1 MRLDADLDDNQLL
14 TNGISYENTS
24 VSCVSDRQDVEMQA
38 KEDANNNKAKIH
50 RENAMSVHC

>member
-24 VSCVSDRQDVEMQA
+24 VSDRQDVEMQA
-38 KEDANNNKAKIH
+38 KEDANNNIH